1 MIRNIWAIRRISSWY
16 WRAENI
22 LKYFGKQRENISNLV
37 AAAPA
42 LAPRPAPGVQQ
53 LEAEGGEVGEDAQ
66 QVYDV
71 HPALDEP
78 GEEEMR
84 RLPSPHHHSPDLV
97 RSCNKPDHVLEGE
110 PAHEHRLR
118 DLEEV
123 LLPWEK
129 FSVYKT
135 FTLWLRYKFRVIYGG
150 GTGNKYY
157 ALVIVKIKPPGL
169 LVLLFTLD
177 SHCDVRPRQAMPF

>member
-1 MIRNIWAIRRISSWY
+1 MIRNIWAILLISSWY

-42 LAPRPAPGVQQ
+42 LAPRPAPGVQE

-78 GEEEMR
+78 
-84 RLPSPHHHSPDLV
+84 DLV
-97 RSCNKPDHVLEGE
+97 GGGDEPDDVLECE
-110 PAHEHRLR
+110 PAHKHCLR
-118 DLEEV
+118 YLEEI
-123 LLPWEK
+123 LLPCEN
-129 FSVYKT
+129 VYN
-135 FTLWLRYKFRVIYGG
+135 VGCD
-150 GTGNKYY
+150 
-157 ALVIVKIKPPGL
+157 VIVRLMMLFIGASQVDLKAFLGWFPVSV
-169 LVLLFTLD
+169 VLGRSSQL
-177 SHCDVRPRQAMPF
+177 